1 MHVYRR
7 ISIVV
12 VAMLCVYLGLYQRD
26 FRFLLPHSSTN
37 NKVKEEVAR
46 LFYFKLYY
54 VSMVVM
60 FFIPQIVM
68 QVIMVWF
75 PRPSRQ

>member
-1 MHVYRR
+1 M
-7 ISIVV
+7 SIAVFPLLLLQCFASTRACIKETFV
-12 VAMLCVYLGLYQRD
+12 S
-26 FRFLLPHSSTN
+26 LLPDSSTN

-68 QVIMVWF
+68 QVIVVWF